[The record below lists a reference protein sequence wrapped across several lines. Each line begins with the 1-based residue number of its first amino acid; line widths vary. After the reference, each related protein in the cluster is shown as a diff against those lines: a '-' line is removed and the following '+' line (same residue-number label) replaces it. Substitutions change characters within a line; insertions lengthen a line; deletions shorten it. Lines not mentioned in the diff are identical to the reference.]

1 MVSYADLRD
10 ARLGPITSAA
20 QAWTGLSQACATLEE
35 RCGAE
40 LTGPLRGS
48 GWQGPAATEALR
60 RFDELDDEFEVA
72 SLQTRTAAIL
82 LRDAAEDFE
91 ELQRRLGAATDAA
104 ASVGLRVDEAGR
116 VWTRGMARGE
126 RNDPDAELLHRR
138 DLENARIYTDL
149 IVKIVNE
156 ATEVDG
162 RVARALGQLKA
173 SMPGQYAWEY
183 NKARDGAQSAA
194 AALGLTEAAIPAVG
208 SNPAD
213 VRSWWSGLSADER
226 QVYLAAYPERL
237 GALDGLPAT
246 DRDAANQLALRT
258 FVGDNVNQRRDRDNP
273 QHDAAL
279 ILLDKIEGAENAPPD
294 KRLYLLSVDPS
305 GDGKAAVALGNPDT
319 AGNTAVLV
327 PGTGTELDG
336 IRGVINRA
344 SLLQDTAM
352 KLDPG
357 GPPVAVVAWLG
368 YDTPSMDTDI
378 VTVPFGGK
386 SEAGARALD
395 GFVDGLRAAHDGSPS
410 HLTVIGHSYGSTV
423 LGEAASTG
431 NGLAADDLIAVG
443 SPGMRVDSASE
454 FNVDPQHVWVGAA
467 SDDTLIARP
476 EEEAGW
482 LTGVPIIGGW
492 LAEGAVGIHGPAPH
506 SPEFG
511 ANVLDVDTSGHS
523 GYWTPN
529 SQVLTSQAAVI
540 VGQYD
545 ATVLEPGRAP

>member
-1 MVSYADLRD
+1 M
-10 ARLGPITSAA
+10 P
-20 QAWTGLSQACATLEE
+20 
-35 RCGAE
+35 
-40 LTGPLRGS
+40 PLR
-48 GWQGPAATEALR
+48 WA
-60 RFDELDDEFEVA
+60 
-72 SLQTRTAAIL
+72 
-82 LRDAAEDFE
+82 
-91 ELQRRLGAATDAA
+91 
-104 ASVGLRVDEAGR
+104 
-116 VWTRGMARGE
+116 
-126 RNDPDAELLHRR
+126 
-138 DLENARIYTDL
+138 
-149 IVKIVNE
+149 
-156 ATEVDG
+156 
-162 RVARALGQLKA
+162 
-173 SMPGQYAWEY
+173 
-183 NKARDGAQSAA
+183 
-194 AALGLTEAAIPAVG
+194 
-208 SNPAD
+208 
-213 VRSWWSGLSADER
+213 
-226 QVYLAAYPERL
+226 
-237 GALDGLPAT
+237 
-246 DRDAANQLALRT
+246 
-258 FVGDNVNQRRDRDNP
+258 
-273 QHDAAL
+273 
-279 ILLDKIEGAENAPPD
+279 
-294 KRLYLLSVDPS
+294 
-305 GDGKAAVALGNPDT
+305 PDT

-368 YDTPSMDTDI
+368 YDTPKVDTDI

-386 SEAGARALD
+386 AEAGAIALD

-454 FNVDPQHVWVGAA
+454 FNVDPRHVWVGAA

-476 EEEAGW
+476 EEKAGW

-506 SPEFG
+506 GPEFG

-529 SQVLTSQAAVI
+529 SQVLNSQAAVI
-540 VGQYD
+540 IGQYD
-545 ATVLEPGRAP
+545 AAVLEPGRAP